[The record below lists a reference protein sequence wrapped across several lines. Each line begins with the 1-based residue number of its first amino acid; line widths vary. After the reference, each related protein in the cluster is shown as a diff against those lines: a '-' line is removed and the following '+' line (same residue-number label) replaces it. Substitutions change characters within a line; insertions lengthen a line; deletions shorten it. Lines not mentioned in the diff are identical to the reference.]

1 MNVAAL
7 FIRRPVATTLI
18 VLGIIVFGVM
28 AYRDLPVS
36 DLPNVDFPTIQ
47 VSASLPGASPET
59 MASAVALP
67 LEKQF
72 STIAGISSISSTN
85 AQGSTNISLQ
95 FDLSRDIDAA
105 AQDVQS
111 MIAKAS
117 SQLPPD
123 MPTPPS
129 YQKVNPA
136 DQPIVFLALQSTT
149 LPLSTVDEYAET
161 TIAPQISTISGVAQ
175 VNVFGSQKYAV
186 RVDVDP
192 RALASYQIGMD
203 EVASA
208 VQGANVN
215 TPTGILS
222 GPNRTFTVQTN
233 SQLRDALAYRPLVI
247 AYRNGSPIRLD
258 QVAHVYDGVEND
270 KEASWYKGIPTV
282 FLAVQKQP
290 GANTV
295 EVVDQIKTLLPGFRN
310 VLPASVQ
317 LVLRSDRSIPI
328 RNSVSDVKFTLV
340 LAVCL
345 VILVIFLFL
354 RSVSATIIPSLA
366 LPASIIATFA
376 VMYLLGYSLDNLSL
390 MALTLSVGFVVDD
403 AIVMLENIV
412 RHMEHGKGALEA
424 SLDGSKEIVFTILSM
439 TLSLTAVF
447 IPVLFMGG
455 ILGRLLHEFAVT
467 IGAAILVSGFVS
479 LTLTPML
486 CSRFL
491 RPPTAQGHGLMYR
504 ALERVFDGAL
514 ALYSWT
520 LARTLKYRAATLAAS
535 LVLLVATVYLF
546 YVIPKGFI
554 PSEDNDQISLS
565 TEAVQGIGFDAMVK
579 HQLEV
584 ADVLLQDPNVVGFSN
599 HAGASGPNATMNT
612 GRMFVD
618 LKPRAERA
626 LSADEVIEELRP
638 KLARITGIRTYLQNP
653 PAIQIGARQAQG
665 LYQVTL
671 QSTDTEEL
679 YHYAPLLQ
687 QRMAQIPGLVDVAS
701 DLQIKNP
708 QVNIQI
714 DRDKVSATGL
724 TVDQVDTA
732 LYSAF
737 GTRQISTIYA
747 PNNQYKVILQV
758 APQYQHD
765 PSELSAL
772 YVRSAGTGTLVP
784 LSAVTTA
791 STDAGPLTV
800 NHTGQLP
807 SVTLSFNLAA
817 GMALGDAVSAVQEAT
832 KSVLPDSITTTFQG
846 TAQAFQASLQGLGLI
861 LLMAIVVIY
870 IVLGVLYESFIHP
883 LTILSGLPAAG
894 FGALLTLVV
903 FHVDLNLYAFVG
915 VIMLVGLVKKNG
927 IMMIDFALASQRSRR
942 CTPAEAIY
950 EACQVRFRPIM
961 MTTMSAL
968 VGTLPIALGVG
979 AGADSR
985 RPLGLAVVG
994 GLLVSQLLTLYITPV
1009 YYVYLETARQRL
1021 SGRVPAAHAEPEA
1034 ALGLPIPTE

>member
-1 MNVAAL
+1 
-7 FIRRPVATTLI
+7 
-18 VLGIIVFGVM
+18 
-28 AYRDLPVS
+28 
-36 DLPNVDFPTIQ
+36 
-47 VSASLPGASPET
+47 
-59 MASAVALP
+59 
-67 LEKQF
+67 
-72 STIAGISSISSTN
+72 
-85 AQGSTNISLQ
+85 
-95 FDLSRDIDAA
+95 
-105 AQDVQS
+105 
-111 MIAKAS
+111 
-117 SQLPPD
+117 
-123 MPTPPS
+123 
-129 YQKVNPA
+129 
-136 DQPIVFLALQSTT
+136 
-149 LPLSTVDEYAET
+149 
-161 TIAPQISTISGVAQ
+161 
-175 VNVFGSQKYAV
+175 
-186 RVDVDP
+186 
-192 RALASYQIGMD
+192 
-203 EVASA
+203 
-208 VQGANVN
+208 
-215 TPTGILS
+215 
-222 GPNRTFTVQTN
+222 
-233 SQLRDALAYRPLVI
+233 
-247 AYRNGSPIRLD
+247 
-258 QVAHVYDGVEND
+258 
-270 KEASWYKGIPTV
+270 
-282 FLAVQKQP
+282 
-290 GANTV
+290 
-295 EVVDQIKTLLPGFRN
+295 
-310 VLPASVQ
+310 
-317 LVLRSDRSIPI
+317 
-328 RNSVSDVKFTLV
+328 
-340 LAVCL
+340 
-345 VILVIFLFL
+345 
-354 RSVSATIIPSLA
+354 
-366 LPASIIATFA
+366 
-376 VMYLLGYSLDNLSL
+376 
-390 MALTLSVGFVVDD
+390 
-403 AIVMLENIV
+403 
-412 RHMEHGKGALEA
+412 
-424 SLDGSKEIVFTILSM
+424 M